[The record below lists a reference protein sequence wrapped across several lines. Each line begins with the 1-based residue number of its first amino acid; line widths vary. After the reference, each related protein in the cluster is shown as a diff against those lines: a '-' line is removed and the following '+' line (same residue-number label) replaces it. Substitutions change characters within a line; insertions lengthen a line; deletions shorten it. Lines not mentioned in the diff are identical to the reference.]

1 MTGPSR
7 GWLGAPGASSP
18 ATPHEQRLWLLGT
31 LVLGAGLRLL
41 AALISSPTP
50 GDDVGRL
57 IVAARWA
64 GEPRW
69 FGLSGAW
76 APLHTYVLGS
86 LIRIF
91 GHPFLWAGV
100 LGWTSTTIALPLF
113 YLAVRDLY
121 GNVRRAGLATLLLAI
136 YYVHVW
142 MAGTAY
148 VEGPYTAFLFAALW
162 GMIRAARPGAR
173 SAGRDALL
181 AGLAMVVA
189 LLLRH
194 EAKVVWLVAVTWL
207 AARAGRGPT
216 LRFAVPSGLAFAWQL
231 IEPSLRG
238 SSFLADAETVARWKA
253 IEVTLRGSSLEGLRR
268 WIVMPAGSP
277 SGVVVVLGLIGLWS
291 LRKELTRD
299 LFGLLF
305 LAQAAVFLAL
315 TIYPGWVPYL
325 RYLFLY
331 FVCLLP
337 HAAWSLE
344 RIAARRAR
352 WAAALVV
359 LALLIQG
366 AAWSRGRNP
375 GRTLG
380 WLPVYRAAPEQA
392 VLDRWVAGH
401 PEIRH
406 GFVVA
411 GYPQAW
417 DVPLSLLR
425 AGRSGEQ
432 ERYREL
438 SYDEIAAL
446 GRGGRLD
453 LGGAQALILDP
464 TAPDAARALAAAP
477 SPPAFEIRTPRLVIG
492 RLPAPR

>member
-7 GWLGAPGASSP
+7 GSLAATSISSP
-18 ATPHEQRLWLLGT
+18 SPHEQRLWLVGT
-31 LVLGAGLRLL
+31 LLLGGGLRLL

-64 GEPRW
+64 EDPRW

-76 APLHTYVLGS
+76 APLHTYVLGG
-86 LIRIF
+86 LIRAF
-91 GHPFLWAGV
+91 GHPFLWAVV
-100 LGWTSTTIALPLF
+100 LGWASTTIALPLF
-113 YLAVRDLY
+113 YLAVRDLS
-121 GNVRRAGLATLLLAI
+121 GSVRRAGFATLLLAI
-136 YYVHVW
+136 YYVHIW

-162 GMIRAARPGAR
+162 GVARASRPGAR

-181 AGLAMVVA
+181 AGLAMAVA

-194 EAKVVWLVAVTWL
+194 EAKVVWLVVVAWL
-207 AARAGRGPT
+207 AVRAGRGPT
-216 LRFAVPSGLAFAWQL
+216 LRFAIPSGLAFAWQL
-231 IEPSLRG
+231 LEPSLRG
-238 SSFLADAETVARWKA
+238 ASFLADAEIVARWKA

-277 SGVVVVLGLIGLWS
+277 SAVVVLLGLIGLWS
-291 LRKELTRD
+291 LRRELKRD

-337 HAAWSLE
+337 HAAWTLE
-344 RIAARRAR
+344 QIAVRRAR
-352 WAAALVV
+352 WAVALVL
-359 LALLIQG
+359 LAVLIQG
-366 AAWSRGRNP
+366 GAWSTGRNP
-375 GRTLG
+375 GRSWG

-401 PEIRH
+401 PGIRH
-406 GFVVA
+406 AFVVA
-411 GYPQAW
+411 GYPQSW
-417 DVPLSLLR
+417 DIPLSLLR
-425 AGRSGEQ
+425 AGRSAEQ

-453 LGGAQALILDP
+453 LGGAEALIMDP

-477 SPPAFEIRTPRLVIG
+477 SPPAFDVRMPRLAIG
-492 RLPAPR
+492 RLPPPR